1 MRTIFLVLLMGL
13 SITAIQAQKKKKQ
26 AVFSLT
32 NINDSVSYC
41 IGVSIGNAL
50 KSQNI
55 EGLNPEVIAKGM
67 AVSIKGE
74 NALISLEDAENF
86 LREHFTAKQQAE
98 SNKKLQEANNF
109 LENNKKTEGI
119 NELPSGLQYKVV
131 AEGEGEKPGEQS
143 KVKVHYKGYLINGTV
158 FDSSYERGEPAEF
171 EVSGLIP
178 GFTEALLNMKK
189 GSKWTIYIPPHLAYG
204 EQGTGGGIGPNEVLI
219 FDIELFEILANEIE

>member
-109 LENNKKTEGI
+109 FNPKNSRIFLTIKKYHKFGFI
-119 NELPSGLQYKVV
+119 SIPKF
-131 AEGEGEKPGEQS
+131 
-143 KVKVHYKGYLINGTV
+143 GY
-158 FDSSYERGEPAEF
+158 F
-171 EVSGLIP
+171 
-178 GFTEALLNMKK
+178 
-189 GSKWTIYIPPHLAYG
+189 
-204 EQGTGGGIGPNEVLI
+204 
-219 FDIELFEILANEIE
+219 